1 MPESSLAGASLG
13 RRLRALPRSAWILCL
28 GMFIS
33 KFGNFL
39 NVFLVLYLTAQGH
52 SAFLAGVALGAVGL
66 GSFLGNAVGGTV
78 ADTFGRRTA
87 IVISMFGATV
97 FTVIVP
103 LLTNIWLIIGTVV
116 LVGLFGQLYRPAAGA
131 ILVDTV
137 PAELRL
143 TAFTMLRMCLN
154 VGMSVGPLV
163 GGLLSGYS
171 YTLLFI
177 GNGIAL
183 SAFGLLA
190 LLMLPETRPSPDH
203 EAPASSRG
211 EGYGAVLR
219 DRAMVM
225 YLVSMFAV
233 SYAYVQT
240 TATMPLH
247 VRDNGMDNS
256 FYGLLLGLNA
266 LLCVVLELPL
276 VRHLER
282 HNARRVIALGIVLVG
297 LGVGATGFVT
307 GKAALAVTVVIWTLG
322 EVIYTPVSTT
332 YPGLLAPEHLRG
344 RYQGAEGVAVTL
356 AQAAGPALG
365 GLTYGASAD
374 LHWLSCAI
382 VSSIGVGAILLAR
395 HERIESAYTAEV
407 SKSA

>member
-1 MPESSLAGASLG
+1 MPEPFALAGASLG

-39 NVFLVLYLTAQGH
+39 NVFLVLYLTARGH

-103 LLTNIWLIIGTVV
+103 MLTNIWLIIGTVV

-143 TAFTMLRMCLN
+143 TAFTVLRMCLN
-154 VGMSVGPLV
+154 VGMSVGPMV

-190 LLMLPETRPSPDH
+190 LLMLPETRPSPDDD
-203 EAPASSRG
+203 APAASRG

-282 HNARRVIALGIVLVG
+282 HNSRHVIALGIVLVG

-332 YPGLLAPEHLRG
+332 YPGMLAPEHLRG

-365 GLTYGASAD
+365 GLTYAASAD
-374 LHWLSCAI
+374 LHWLSCVI
-382 VSSIGVGAILLAR
+382 VSLIGVTAILLAR
-395 HERIESAYTAEV
+395 HERIESAHTAEV
-407 SKSA
+407 ST